1 MTEQNPQTMS
11 ANTDPFY
18 EFRKLVAFGHL
29 FLAIF
34 STTLIVF
41 LRHRFGQRYLNSF
54 TFGLAFVLIMLV
66 SVFGAD
72 LAEGT
77 NLEEGAS
84 SGTGWLMLYGWAF
97 LILGAW
103 HAISARLRARQG
115 ERWHSW
121 CPGISHLM
129 KILPFNLYTTHRYVE
144 PAFGAIAGFLIMKTF
159 SAPLGGFIVWSAAAL
174 FLVET
179 IAARQAK
186 SFLLDSI
193 DQQIEQENMAA
204 SLIEQKPL
212 RETHGFTVMGAEIL
226 NQDSR
231 TKLASAATRLDP
243 ELQDLLGAQ
252 KA

>member
-1 MTEQNPQTMS
+1 MPVQKNGTSGGASPGGRGR
-11 ANTDPFY
+11 A
-18 EFRKLVAFGHL
+18 
-29 FLAIF
+29 
-34 STTLIVF
+34 
-41 LRHRFGQRYLNSF
+41 RHR
-54 TFGLAFVLIMLV
+54 TLV
-66 SVFGAD
+66 KSPGGT
-72 LAEGT
+72 AERDC
-77 NLEEGAS
+77 AAPARRS
-84 SGTGWLMLYGWAF
+84 SGGRR
-97 LILGAW
+97 
-103 HAISARLRARQG
+103 SA
-115 ERWHSW
+115 
-121 CPGISHLM
+121 PGRR
-129 KILPFNLYTTHRYVE
+129 F
-144 PAFGAIAGFLIMKTF
+144 PAAL
-159 SAPLGGFIVWSAAAL
+159 SAPLGVFIVWSAAAL

-179 IAARQAK
+179 MAARQAK